1 MVEPNFNKADLI
13 MLELSMVRDEPELY
27 EESGAYDIV
36 KTISSKIKKL
46 IIKMTSWLKKIRVD
60 VDVMIMEHEKNQRFK
75 DLKNL
80 VQNDPKGKKKKI
92 YFCNVPGAVA
102 LYQKYIKKF
111 EKNLKS
117 ITRKSF
123 TSYSEKDSKN
133 LNYQINMFEADL
145 EEFDQLVSDTLDE
158 KIIMVGQDAVDY
170 INDCKKGV
178 EPVYKYYFNLIRAY
192 EQFKVE
198 AEKELLY
205 KIIDTNNEV
214 RTNIYKTQSL
224 MSKVST
230 KASSVARKVLYKVVW
245 WTA

>member
-1 MVEPNFNKADLI
+1 MNSTKADL
-13 MLELSMVRDEPELY
+13 MALELAMMTEEPEFF

-36 KTISSKIKKL
+36 KTITSKIQKL
-46 IIKMTSWLKKIRVD
+46 IIKMSSWLKKIRVD

-75 DLKNL
+75 DLENL
-80 VQNDPKGKKKKI
+80 IKNDPKGKKKKI
-92 YFCNVPGAVA
+92 YFCNVSGAVE
-102 LYQKYIKKF
+102 LYQKYMRKF

-123 TSYSEKDSKN
+123 TSYSEKESKN
-133 LNYQINMFEADL
+133 LNYQINVFEAELD
-145 EEFDQLVSDTLDE
+145 EFEKLVSATLDQ
-158 KIIMVGQDAVDY
+158 KIVMVGDEALNY
-170 INDCKKGV
+170 IKSCKKGI

-205 KIIDTNNEV
+205 KIIDTNADV
-214 RTNIYKTQSL
+214 RKNVSRCQSL
-224 MSKVST
+224 MSKIST
-230 KASSVARKVLYKVVW
+230 KSSAVARKVLYKVIW